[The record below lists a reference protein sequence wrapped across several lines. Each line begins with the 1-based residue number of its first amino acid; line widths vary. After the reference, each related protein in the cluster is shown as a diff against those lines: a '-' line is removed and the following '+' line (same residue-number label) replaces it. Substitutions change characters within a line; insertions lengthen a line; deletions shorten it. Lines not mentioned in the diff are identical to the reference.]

1 MEEIIKQFLAVSY
14 GDGSG
19 YGYGSGSGSGDGS
32 GYGDGSG
39 SGYGSGSGDGSGS
52 GYGSGSGSGYG
63 SGSGSGNGYGI
74 KSINNQKVYTI
85 DSVKTIIY
93 YVHDNYAKGAILQS
107 DLTLKPCWIAKCGD
121 FFAHADTLHTA
132 VEEAQAKHNQNL
144 STEERI
150 AMFITEFQKE
160 KKYPA
165 HKFFAWHNT
174 LTGSCKMGRK
184 NFCEEHGIDIDND
197 QFTVAEFIELTI
209 NSYGGEI
216 IKELQKQ
223 YEQ

>member
-1 MEEIIKQFLAVSY
+1 MEEIIKQFLAIS
-14 GDGSG
+14 
-19 YGYGSGSGSGDGS
+19 
-32 GYGDGSG
+32 
-39 SGYGSGSGDGSGS
+39 SGYGSGSGD
-52 GYGSGSGSGYG
+52 
-63 SGSGSGNGYGI
+63 GI
-74 KSINNQKVYTI
+74 KSINNQKVYII
-85 DSVKTIIY
+85 DSVQTIIY
-93 YVHDNYAKGAILQS
+93 YVRGNYAKGAILQS

-144 STEERI
+144 SQEERI

-165 HKFFAWHNT
+165 HKFFVWHNT